1 MKLWS
6 GHCRKV
12 FDTGNARLKWAG
24 WRRRQWAAG
33 LPCLTDCHAMP
44 LSDAETTT
52 SPSKKRATITRLLK
66 EARHA
71 FSEKG
76 LAGAR
81 VDEIARAAGVTKQLV
96 YHYFSSKEELFASV
110 LDESAQDV
118 LTDLLALELD
128 HLPPTVAL
136 RVLLE
141 HSFDQYRS
149 DPALGA
155 LAQEGL
161 RFHEHNVVHRNRFS
175 DMAPALVTH
184 MERILRRGAAS
195 GEFQQGVDARLFC
208 AASALV
214 TTGGFTNRYTVSTVA
229 GFDTT
234 SPEGIAAWRQFS
246 VDFVLASILAGNR
259 PVLQRPVMLEQSP
272 TGET

>member
-1 MKLWS
+1 
-6 GHCRKV
+6 
-12 FDTGNARLKWAG
+12 
-24 WRRRQWAAG
+24 
-33 LPCLTDCHAMP
+33 MP
-44 LSDAETTT
+44 LSDAETPT

-66 EARHA
+66 EARQA

-118 LTDLLALELD
+118 LADLLALELD
-128 HLPPTVAL
+128 HLPPTEAL

-141 HSFDQYRS
+141 HAFDQYRS
-149 DPALGA
+149 DPTLGP

-161 RFHEHNVVHRNRFS
+161 RFHEHNTAHRVRFT
-175 DMAPALVTH
+175 DIAPALVTQ

-195 GEFQQGVDARLFC
+195 GEFQPGVDARLFC

-214 TTGGFTNRYTVSTVA
+214 TTGGFTNRYTVSAVA

-234 SPEGIAAWRQFS
+234 SPEGIAVWRQFS
-246 VDFVLASILAGNR
+246 VDFVLASILVGNRPALHR
-259 PVLQRPVMLEQSP
+259 PVLQDRSP
-272 TGET
+272 AGEI

>member
-1 MKLWS
+1 MS
-6 GHCRKV
+6 
-12 FDTGNARLKWAG
+12 
-24 WRRRQWAAG
+24 
-33 LPCLTDCHAMP
+33 LPD
-44 LSDAETTT
+44 SETPT
-52 SPSKKRATITRLLK
+52 SPSRKRATIARLLK
-66 EARHA
+66 EARQA

-118 LTDLLALELD
+118 LADLLALELD
-128 HLPPTVAL
+128 HLPPTQAL

-141 HSFDQYRS
+141 HAFDQYRS
-149 DPALGA
+149 DPTLGP

-161 RFHEHNVVHRNRFS
+161 RFHEHNTAHRVRFA
-175 DMAPALVTH
+175 DIAPALVMQMDH
-184 MERILRRGAAS
+184 ILRRGAAT

-214 TTGGFTNRYTVSTVA
+214 TTGGFTNRYTVSAVA

-246 VDFVLASILAGNR
+246 VDFVLAAILANNR
-259 PVLQRPVMLEQSP
+259 PVLRRPAMQGQSP
-272 TGET
+272 ACEI